1 MSKDGISL
9 HVPVTLTRK
18 TRRPRWFCRGLRL
31 RPRGRLRRF
40 PSAHQQRRKSP
51 TGWGSSAP
59 APSPFRR
66 DCNGG
71 CSGSRMRG
79 ICTRVRASSCSAVDR
94 MGTFLSRTHSQTF
107 TLTCK
112 HDHSHRHQTR
122 RPSFTQ
128 DMLGALVQL
137 SVVGGGPNCRPWSIL
152 RWFPKRLGGLDA
164 NNDQEQKDTD
174 NDSVLLLRQMVI
186 TDLAKQPVQGGT
198 YPFLEHPDDP
208 KLRSKSPSAGKCS
221 TIWILPEYRHLAT
234 RQAHSRISCDQCVL
248 GQIVTKRTT
257 LSTNLDLN
265 HWHDIRCKHPAH
277 ALPEGTT

>member
-1 MSKDGISL
+1 
-9 HVPVTLTRK
+9 
-18 TRRPRWFCRGLRL
+18 
-31 RPRGRLRRF
+31 
-40 PSAHQQRRKSP
+40 
-51 TGWGSSAP
+51 
-59 APSPFRR
+59 
-66 DCNGG
+66 
-71 CSGSRMRG
+71 MRG

-198 YPFLEHPDDP
+198 YPFLEHPEDP

-248 GQIVTKRTT
+248 GHIVTKRTT

-265 HWHDIRCKHPAH
+265 HWHDIRCGANIQHTPYLKERHRQTSA
-277 ALPEGTT
+277 ATRGI